1 MSGYLGYLFVSVPF
15 FDVNIPVMISDL
27 HPSNLMNSGQP
38 NPAHFSSVKKLS
50 PSS

>member
-1 MSGYLGYLFVSVPF
+1 MSGYLGYLFVPF

-38 NPAHFSSVKKLS
+38 NPTRFSSVKKLS